1 MTKLSKVFCIII
13 VEGEGKSQIQR
24 FSSFED
30 ASYLEEMS
38 NVLTSVSETENLE
51 VTEGNTKLK
60 VSISG
65 DNGKVQW
72 LYTENGV
79 DFLPKSL
86 TLVFENRALQEI
98 SDGWFLFDVGSTE
111 VNISSEEAIE
121 IARNA
126 ADDFTW
132 TVEGMVVSDFTVLGE
147 PVSAVFHPTQREEY
161 LVLIPY
167 WEVTLSLDK
176 VYPGGVNRIGVGVW
190 ADTGEVRRVRTLS
203 G

>member
-1 MTKLSKVFCIII
+1 MESAGNL
-13 VEGEGKSQIQR
+13 IQR

-38 NVLTSVSETENLE
+38 NVLASVNETENLE

-72 LYTENGV
+72 LYTKNGV

-98 SDGWFLFDVGSTE
+98 SAGWFLFDIGSTE

-126 ADDFTW
+126 ADDFT
-132 TVEGMVVSDFTVLGE
+132 
-147 PVSAVFHPTQREEY
+147 
-161 LVLIPY
+161 
-167 WEVTLSLDK
+167 
-176 VYPGGVNRIGVGVW
+176 
-190 ADTGEVRRVRTLS
+190 
-203 G
+203 